1 MMRILFSLLFFF
13 AFMPTFAQDEAR
25 SLVSGIN
32 RRFRSVQDYKANV
45 DMHFDLPGVK
55 MNDMKG
61 KVFFKQP
68 DRFRIRA
75 RGIFFLPRQNPMQQV
90 SMLMRDTAAYTAVIT
105 GSETEN
111 GVRCTVLNLIP
122 LRTDGELVLGKFWVD
137 PVKMLVLRAQITT
150 KGNGTIE
157 SFSRFDPGSFHPLPA
172 EVLVKVEVNRIKV
185 PKMMSADLNKKSMPK
200 SPSGQKETGTIRMRF
215 SGYEVNTNLN
225 DKVFFED
232 GA

>member
-1 MMRILFSLLFFF
+1 MRILFSLLFVL
-13 AFMPTFAQDEAR
+13 AFLPASAQDEAR

-61 KVFFKQP
+61 KVYFKQP

-75 RGIFFLPRQNPMQQV
+75 KGIFFLPRQNPMQQV
-90 SMLMRDTAAYTAVIT
+90 SMLMKDTAAYTAVIT
-105 GSETEN
+105 GTETEN

-137 PVKMLVLRAQITT
+137 PVNMLVLRTQITT
-150 KGNGTIE
+150 KSNGTIE
-157 SFSRFDPGSFHPLPA
+157 SFSRFEPGSLHPLPT
-172 EVLVKVEVNRIKV
+172 EVLVRVELNRIKV
-185 PKMMSADLNKKSMPK
+185 PKMMSADLNKKSKPK
-200 SPSGQKETGTIRMRF
+200 TPSGQKETGTIRMRF
-215 SGYEVNTNLN
+215 SSYEVNTKLQ
-225 DKVFFED
+225 DAVFAED
-232 GA
+232 AS